1 MIAAQR
7 FDEDLKSW
15 HLCAAIASAANMWVA
30 GVEEMWRGQRCGSFV
45 GRTRHKFYLLHIH
58 VVHVSAN
65 NTSCTTLVQI
75 THTHTHTHTQI
86 YK

>member
-7 FDEDLKSW
+7 FDEGLKSW
-15 HLCAAIASAANMWVA
+15 HLCAAIASAANMCVA

-45 GRTRHKFYLLHIH
+45 GRTRHKFYLLHIVNAKQY
-58 VVHVSAN
+58 VVHDFSADY
-65 NTSCTTLVQI
+65 